1 MRKIEDENPVE
12 EPWEPDDDYKHRAKR
27 VSNKTHCSQTDPDA
41 RLARK
46 SEEGANLCYSA
57 NYLMDNRNRIILG
70 VEAERPDRAAEA
82 RAAMEMIKGVRWRFK
97 VRPETL
103 GADKGYATGEFIYQ
117 VLKEGITPHIPIMD
131 TRSQRDKG
139 IYPITRFEFDPKHNE
154 YICPQGNRLK
164 YCGIH
169 RRSRQFVWPVCRA
182 YGTGRR
188 ARGQTRTSFYRISQ
202 SKRKQIEE
210 LFGEAKEH
218 MGLRVAKFRRLW
230 NVKEQ
235 FLLTALAQN
244 VKRMAKLLHKG
255 DKIAKGQA
263 LSQDVFGDHTNKRFR
278 LQLYLLR
285 LFLTL
290 LRLNYMKCRLYELAL

>member
-1 MRKIEDENPVE
+1 
-12 EPWEPDDDYKHRAKR
+12 
-27 VSNKTHCSQTDPDA
+27 
-41 RLARK
+41 
-46 SEEGANLCYSA
+46 
-57 NYLMDNRNRIILG
+57 MDNRNRIILG

-97 VRPETL
+97 MRPETL

-169 RRSRQFVWPVCRA
+169 RRSRQFVWRARGKDCRLCLVKA
-182 YGTGRR
+182 KCTKDRARSVSRHIYEDYIEY